1 MRSESRGSYVHDI
14 LKANCSVFFVKLKTL
29 YMHISICV
37 CLHEEGERCGTIE
50 ASLWRKWEEGNE
62 KEN

>member
-1 MRSESRGSYVHDI
+1 
-14 LKANCSVFFVKLKTL
+14 
-29 YMHISICV
+29 MHVSICV

-62 KEN
+62 KENEGRD